1 MKKAG
6 KILGCLFPRWKFMA
20 PSNDSGNRHSCV
32 NDIKDELAYK
42 GKLIPG
48 TIRSILNF
56 ME

>member
-1 MKKAG
+1 MD
-6 KILGCLFPRWKFMA
+6 